1 MDELLLKYFP
11 IIFEIVGML
20 GVFVYAIVVFAKRLE
35 FFLMIIGM
43 MPIARLFKVIFEK
56 SLILFY
62 LYIFVLTFIIYFVVL
77 RLGLF

>member
-43 MPIARLFKVIFEK
+43 MPIAGLFKVIFEK

-62 LYIFVLTFIIYFVVL
+62 LSILVLIFIIYYVIL